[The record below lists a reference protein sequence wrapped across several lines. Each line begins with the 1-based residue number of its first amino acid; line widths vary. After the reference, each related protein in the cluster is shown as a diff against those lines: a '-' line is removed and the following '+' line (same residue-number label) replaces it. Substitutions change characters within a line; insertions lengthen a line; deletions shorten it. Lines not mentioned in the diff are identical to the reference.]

1 MNRSLRTQA
10 IDFAAHMRRRW
21 YFYLP
26 VFAIWAFA
34 YTRLF
39 IDPTPRVPVLFNWTG
54 SLPYRVAWLQQGDH
68 PLQRGEFVIFSFA
81 GEARTA
87 YPGLDGQPF
96 FKVVRG
102 LPGDVVTVSGR
113 TVSVNG
119 VVVGTAK
126 AQAFDRAT
134 TTCRA
139 PARTRSTRATAAA
152 GSCGP
157 SRSWAPWCRCSEGLP
172 WIRTR
177 CCVGRGSVR
186 WPNRP
191 PGPLW
196 RPLSP

>member
-1 MNRSLRTQA
+1 MKRSLRTQA

-21 YFYLP
+21 YLYLP
-26 VFAIWAFA
+26 VFAIWIFA

-81 GEARTA
+81 GEARAA

-126 AQAFDRAT
+126 AQAFDR
-134 TTCRA
+134 
-139 PARTRSTRATAAA
+139 
-152 GSCGP
+152 
-157 SRSWAPWCRCSEGLP
+157 
-172 WIRTR
+172 
-177 CCVGRGSVR
+177 
-186 WPNRP
+186 
-191 PGPLW
+191 
-196 RPLSP
+196 RPLEPIAPTVIP

>member
-1 MNRSLRTQA
+1 MKRSLRTQA

-21 YFYLP
+21 YLYLP

-54 SLPYRVAWLQQGDH
+54 SLPYRVAWLQQGEH

-119 VVVGTAK
+119 VVAVTWSM
-126 AQAFDRAT
+126 DVI
-134 TTCRA
+134 
-139 PARTRSTRATAAA
+139 STRCECDAAMHA
-152 GSCGP
+152 ILVDPP
-157 SRSWAPWCRCSEGLP
+157 SLSDHARRTHRC
-172 WIRTR
+172 
-177 CCVGRGSVR
+177 
-186 WPNRP
+186 
-191 PGPLW
+191 
-196 RPLSP
+196 